1 MYNDD
6 YSNYSYYSS
15 SMYYD
20 YSSYNYS
27 DYDYSSYNYSDYSNY
42 SYEESEE
49 EVEYYATYYVV
60 PSEQNCTS
68 TEDYEFGTFT
78 EINED

>member
-1 MYNDD
+1 
-6 YSNYSYYSS
+6 
-15 SMYYD
+15 MYYD
-20 YSSYNYS
+20 YSSYNYSDYDYSSYDYS

-42 SYEESEE
+42 SYEEE